1 MSRLINKILM
11 ILIMFFISITNF
23 LSQEKH
29 LDIVNT
35 NFYIG
40 NYSSKDSLITKEEL
54 LKELKIKVL
63 NFSGIE
69 LEVSRMD
76 VAFVVDGRVE
86 DGGRADSGEFSLR
99 VENIITRME
108 PGDKIYFESIRAIN
122 EDGDEVI
129 VGSFDFKI
137 K

>member
-1 MSRLINKILM
+1 
-11 ILIMFFISITNF
+11 MFFISITNF

-29 LDIVNT
+29 LDFVKT
-35 NFYIG
+35 NFHIG

-54 LKELKIKVL
+54 LKESNIKIL
-63 NFSGIE
+63 NSNKIE
-69 LEVSRMD
+69 LEVSQMY
-76 VAFVVDGRVE
+76 VMFVVDGRVV
-86 DGGRADSGEFSLR
+86 DGARVVGGEFSLR
-99 VENIITRME
+99 QKNIIARMQT
-108 PGDKIYFESIRAIN
+108 GDKIYFESIRAIN